1 MKRVL
6 SGIVLVL
13 LAALST
19 AALGKGV
26 KNSPAVALR
35 KDAVVGPQV
44 KWARTIESHGAE
56 HAVVWRAK
64 TGELH
69 MTLVSNGVVGLSK
82 ELTSPHGKV
91 VGVSNS
97 AKSVVIAAPN
107 QTPSRF
113 VRLWLTGKR
122 AGKTT
127 VLNSHDVINTEAG
140 RIFRERVKTGA
151 PGTQDGDWQ
160 EAERR
165 LNPP

>member
-1 MKRVL
+1 MKRAL

-13 LAALST
+13 LATLST

-26 KNSPAVALR
+26 KNSPAMALR
-35 KDAVVGPQV
+35 KHDIAGAQV
-44 KWARTIESHGAE
+44 KWARTIESHGNE

-64 TGELH
+64 SGELR
-69 MTLVSNGVVGLSK
+69 MTLVSNGAVGPSR
-82 ELTSPHGKV
+82 EIESPHGKV

-97 AKSVVIAAPN
+97 AKSVVIATPN

-122 AGKTT
+122 AGKIT
-127 VLNSHDVINTEAG
+127 VLDSHDVINTEAG

-151 PGTQDGDWQ
+151 PGTAEGDWQ

-165 LNPP
+165 LGPQ